1 MSRLVKIIILD
12 DHELFGHGVARIIE
26 SEDDLTVAKVF
37 TDPNLLTYYIKTLS
51 PDIVLCD
58 IKIKDVNGLNIVKMY
73 SKRYPNTKFIMLS
86 GYNLEEYKIKAYEN
100 GAVGFILKDE
110 STGKLVDG
118 IRAVYYFNQNLKHE
132 TILSKSLLSKK
143 EKEILKMVAKDMTN
157 HEISEALFISKR
169 TVEYHITKLIRK
181 LGVESRLGAVLKG
194 IKLGIIEE
202 SETKI

>member
-1 MSRLVKIIILD
+1 MVKIIILD

-26 SEDDLTVAKVF
+26 AEDDLSVLKVF
-37 TDPNLLTYYIKTLS
+37 TDPNLLTHYINTLQ
-51 PDIVLCD
+51 PNIVLCD
-58 IKIKDVNGLNIVKMY
+58 IKIKDVNGLNIVKIY
-73 SKRYPNTKFIMLS
+73 SKKYPKVKFIMLS

-110 STGKLVDG
+110 STDKLVDG
-118 IRAVYYFNQNLKHE
+118 IRAVYYFNQNLKHDMV
-132 TILSKSLLSKK
+132 LAKPLLSDQ
-143 EKEILKMVAKDMTN
+143 EKEILRMIAKDMKN
-157 HEISEALFISKR
+157 QEISEALFISKR

-181 LGVESRLGAVLKG
+181 LGVESRLGAVIKG